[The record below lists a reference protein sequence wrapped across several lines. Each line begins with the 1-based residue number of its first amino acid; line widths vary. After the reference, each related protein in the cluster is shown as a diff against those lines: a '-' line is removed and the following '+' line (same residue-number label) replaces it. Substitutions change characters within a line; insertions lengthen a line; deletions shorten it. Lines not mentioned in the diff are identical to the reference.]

1 MTLESSFFFQRS
13 LRRET
18 CPFLFPGIDFSSYDS
33 FSYSPSRIACRMSG
47 RCTTFLCF
55 LQLLER
61 RPMTPRALG
70 FESYLPMTLG
80 LALNFE
86 GYPPMTL
93 GQTSHPGTQL
103 ASILSSL
110 WRLKISSRPLILLQS
125 RSLSRCS
132 EGPSI
137 TKLFGC
143 LSCLL
148 QSLHLLFFKTA
159 QAVP

>member
-61 RPMTPRALG
+61 RPMTLRALG
-70 FESYLPMTLG
+70 FEGYLPMTLG
-80 LALNFE
+80 
-86 GYPPMTL
+86 
-93 GQTSHPGTQL
+93 QKSQPGTQL
-103 ASILSSL
+103 ASVLSSL